1 MLPQTWSFVSK
12 AAFIFKT
19 VTAVRAPIDGDL
31 EQGVWVFLGMKLTAY
46 GKRKKFIFIFSLFL
60 QSMGEKSRTTNQ
72 ISRS

>member
-46 GKRKKFIFIFSLFL
+46 GKRKKFIFICLTFPPIY
-60 QSMGEKSRTTNQ
+60 GWKK
-72 ISRS
+72 